1 MKEKIFNKVA
11 KLYGEELA
19 PSLTQDILALVDKW
33 RGHAPVS
40 YTHLRAH
47 ET

>member
-1 MKEKIFNKVA
+1 MDV
-11 KLYGEELA
+11 L
-19 PSLTQDILALVDKW
+19 SLIGVILAFVAILGGNYLEG
-33 RGHAPVS
+33 GHVSAPVS